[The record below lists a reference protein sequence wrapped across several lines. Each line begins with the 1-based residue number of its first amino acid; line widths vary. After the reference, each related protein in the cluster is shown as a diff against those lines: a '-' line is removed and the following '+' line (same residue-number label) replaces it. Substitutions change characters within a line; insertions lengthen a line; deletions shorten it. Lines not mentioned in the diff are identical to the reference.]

1 MTRPASSAQHAAAVS
16 RRAHISSGT
25 IPPPPTRRAFQVS
38 TQPLQSRSRTGT
50 LPLRSREPNA
60 PHLPEVTTYPH
71 PEEEDPE
78 EIPQATATAAAEDA
92 EFDHEDSVIL
102 HPTDQGGA
110 ERTCRTTQG
119 APSRECY
126 AFGASTRGARPT
138 TSSRTPRDPDRH
150 CASRRRLR
158 ASGEARPSGA
168 EARLTDLLER
178 NIALEA
184 AEIPRRQQA
193 DEEGQ
198 KTTAGG

>member
-1 MTRPASSAQHAAAVS
+1 MTRPASSAQIAAAVS

-38 TQPLQSRSRTGT
+38 TQPLQSRSRTGL

-110 ERTCRTTQG
+110 ERTCRTTQEHH
-119 APSRECY
+119 RES
-126 AFGASTRGARPT
+126 AT
-138 TSSRTPRDPDRH
+138 
-150 CASRRRLR
+150 
-158 ASGEARPSGA
+158 
-168 EARLTDLLER
+168 LLER
-178 NIALEA
+178 RQGVPDPQRQ
-184 AEIPRRQQA
+184 AEPPVIPTATVQVAVAPGFRRSQT
-193 DEEGQ
+193 EWSGSPPH
-198 KTTAGG
+198 